1 MLYTPYVAAAAYQ
14 WACIGESNKF
24 ISYNAHVGAIA
35 ALRYLIAQIWTSI
48 ARFPWLVG
56 KYQISAKGIDF
67 KQVDREGGW

>member
-14 WACIGESNKF
+14 WAYIGESNKF